1 MTKFLSG
8 WTVPIVFAGGLAAL
22 IVPAYGYAQQQDD
35 ESTLSFD
42 LTDSARLLT
51 VALVGE
57 GQERYVAID
66 DLGER
71 HESAATVVPALQK
84 LLADNDPQVRWRS
97 ARALGDYESQAQGA
111 AGILRGLLL
120 DKDPIVQ
127 YHAAVALGRVGD
139 TSDATIQS
147 LVGAVTS
154 PDGRVARAAISAIRS
169 LEPDP
174 KYVVAAL
181 KQVLTSDDDAVV
193 LHAIEAMVERGGAAV
208 PLLNEALNEPE
219 TAYIAA
225 VAIEHIGPDAKATV
239 PGLTELL
246 GDTKHSQ
253 LLIQTLLALASIG
266 PDAQSAA
273 PQIVPLLKSA
283 NDDTI
288 PVAAAYA
295 LGSIGATDADA
306 ELKAAVNS
314 DNAFLQMT
322 AAWALAKND
331 HENQQLLKQ
340 AVAKLTQGLGSD
352 DAAMQMAAAKCLE
365 SLHAPAE
372 MVAPALIALAND
384 SDPHMVD
391 NVVTALASRGEA
403 VVPKAANALKNPELR
418 DLAAKVIAQV
428 GPKAS
433 AAVGPLVEAAEGADP
448 EFRAD
453 IHIALAAIGPKAGAG
468 TDVLVEALSSDDER
482 VRHSALFA
490 LRQIG
495 PNAAKAAPKLIEML
509 DSAEG
514 FDQLATAWALTTVVP
529 AKERIAPRVVPV
541 LRLGLADPDAAE
553 RLETISAIRDLGKSG
568 AALAEDLK
576 RVAANDPDE
585 DVRTAATDAVKKIGG

>member
-1 MTKFLSG
+1 MTKFFSG

-57 GQERYVAID
+57 GQKRYVAID

-84 LLADNDPQVRWRS
+84 LLADKDPQVRWRS
-97 ARALGDYESQAQGA
+97 ARALGDYESQAQSA
-111 AGILRGLLL
+111 AGVLRGLLN
-120 DKDPIVQ
+120 DSDPIVQ
-127 YHAAVALGRVGD
+127 YHAAVALGKVD
-139 TSDATIQS
+139 DKSDATVQA
-147 LVGAVTS
+147 LVSAVTS
-154 PDGRVARAAISAIRS
+154 PDGRVARAAISALRS

-174 KYVVAAL
+174 KHVVGAM
-181 KQVLTSDDDAVV
+181 KSVLASDDDAVV
-193 LHAIEAMVERGGAAV
+193 LHAIEAIVERGGAAA
-208 PLLNEALNEPE
+208 PLLNEALSQPE
-219 TAYIAA
+219 TAYLAA
-225 VAIEHIGPDAKATV
+225 AAIERIGPDAKETV
-239 PGLTELL
+239 PGLTKLL
-246 GDTKHSQ
+246 GETKHSQ

-295 LGSIGATDADA
+295 LGSIGATDADV
-306 ELKAAVNS
+306 ELKAAVNG
-314 DNAFLQMT
+314 DNTFLQMT
-322 AAWALAKND
+322 AAWALAKNH
-331 HENQQLLKQ
+331 HEDQQLLKQ

-352 DAAMQMAAAKCLE
+352 DASMQLAAAKCLE
-365 SLHAPAE
+365 ALNAPAE
-372 MVAPALIALAND
+372 LVAPALIALAND
-384 SDPHMVD
+384 SDPEVVD
-391 NVVTALASRGEA
+391 NVVSALASRGET
-403 VVPKAANALKNPELR
+403 VVPKAINALKNPELR
-418 DLAAKVIAQV
+418 DLATRVITRV
-428 GPKAS
+428 GPKAGI
-433 AAVGPLVEAAEGADP
+433 AVGPLVEAAVDADP

-453 IHIALAAIGPKAGAG
+453 IHIALAAIGPEAGAG

-495 PNAAKAAPKLIEML
+495 PNAAKAAPKLIEIL
-509 DSAEG
+509 DSGEG
-514 FDQLATAWALTTVVP
+514 FDQLAAAWALTTVVP
-529 AKERIAPRVVPV
+529 AKERIARQIVPV

-553 RLETISAIRDLGKSG
+553 RLETISAISDLGKAG
-568 AALAEDLK
+568 AALADDLK
-576 RVAANDPDE
+576 SIAANDPDE
-585 DVRTAATDAVKKIGG
+585 DVRIAATDALKKIGG